1 MILNDEPNMLL
12 IKTIPDPLVYPVMT
26 LTSIRFIHMSTSG
39 SIILHIYLVT
49 AHTRKKFLK
58 IPTVNDSVI
67 FLVQLMC
74 LELFS
79 CNEEQ
84 SYNSSSPQ
92 VRKTTSI
99 QISAVMLAAKSP
111 LIDT

>member
-1 MILNDEPNMLL
+1 
-12 IKTIPDPLVYPVMT
+12 
-26 LTSIRFIHMSTSG
+26 MSTSG
-39 SIILHIYLVT
+39 SIILHIYLVS
-49 AHTRKKFLK
+49 ARTRKKFLK
-58 IPTVNDSVI
+58 VPTVNDSVI

-84 SYNSSSPQ
+84 SYSNSPPQ
-92 VRKTTSI
+92 VQKSTSI
-99 QISAVMLAAKSP
+99 QISAVTLAAKSP